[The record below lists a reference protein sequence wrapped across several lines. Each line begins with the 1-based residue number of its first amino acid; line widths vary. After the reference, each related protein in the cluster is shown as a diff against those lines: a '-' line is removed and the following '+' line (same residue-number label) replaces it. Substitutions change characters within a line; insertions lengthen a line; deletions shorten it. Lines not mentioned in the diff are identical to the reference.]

1 MKIGYNTNG
10 LAHHRLDDAIRLLAD
25 NGFKAIAITPD
36 VNCLDPAWTPVRIRE
51 QLGKTLKLLEKFNM
65 ACVVETG
72 ARFVLNPRIKHHP
85 TLMDA
90 EASNRS
96 RRIDFLKNQF
106 FLAARLNATCLS
118 FWSGRLDENITQQEA
133 DERLVAGIREVLP
146 LAEKHKIPIA
156 FEPEPGMYIQTMDD
170 FQRIDQLIQNDWFQL
185 TIDIGHLHCLGEVP
199 IENAI
204 RKWQDRLI
212 NIHIEDMKP
221 GIHEHLMFGEGTI
234 DFPPIFQALHE
245 IQFQHPICVEL
256 SRDSHRADQIV
267 PRASEFLRQQIATAG

>member
-1 MKIGYNTNG
+1 
-10 LAHHRLDDAIRLLAD
+10 
-25 NGFKAIAITPD
+25 
-36 VNCLDPAWTPVRIRE
+36 
-51 QLGKTLKLLEKFNM
+51 
-65 ACVVETG
+65 
-72 ARFVLNPRIKHHP
+72 
-85 TLMDA
+85 
-90 EASNRS
+90 
-96 RRIDFLKNQF
+96 
-106 FLAARLNATCLS
+106 
-118 FWSGRLDENITQQEA
+118 
-133 DERLVAGIREVLP
+133 
-146 LAEKHKIPIA
+146 
-156 FEPEPGMYIQTMDD
+156 MYIQTMND
-170 FQRIDQLIQNDWFQL
+170 FERIDKLVQNPWFQL